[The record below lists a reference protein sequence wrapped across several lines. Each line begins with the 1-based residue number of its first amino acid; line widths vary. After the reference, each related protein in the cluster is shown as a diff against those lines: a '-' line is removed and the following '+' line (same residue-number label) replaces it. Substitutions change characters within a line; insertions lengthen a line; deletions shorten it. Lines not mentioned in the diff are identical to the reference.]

1 MKRNT
6 LNYLNMKKRFILFIT
21 FCVLCISAKGQE
33 DTLKLKPI
41 ALVGGAG
48 MNFSF
53 HSADFTA
60 LPGIINCCS
69 GYTGGFG
76 LNPTFLLGAEFFP
89 DGKLFDMPY
98 RYGIRVGYSGANG
111 DLTTE
116 EFSFN
121 KIEGNNVEQVISRH
135 TLTTKLPLIVIEP
148 SLVLYPIEN
157 NSLGIIVGLSGG
169 LFMSKTFVQS
179 QEIIQPSNI
188 LWLETGSTVKGS
200 ASGDIPQAGSLFIA
214 PLIGVR
220 YDIPLN
226 EQWAIIPSI
235 TALPQ
240 ITSFVSSLDWNAL
253 HTRAMVEIQY
263 RLAEPQPEKI
273 APPPPPPP
281 PPAPKRLELAVTL
294 KKANGDIV
302 KDGEKIRFTI
312 VTTKTRYS
320 HDAAPILFFR
330 KSSSE
335 ISPIIPLSET
345 SSEET
350 AQTSVLIGLVSLLK
364 ADADSKVELKGISA
378 ADESPEL
385 AKQRAENV
393 ASYLFEQGID
403 KSQVRISSSSQSGT
417 IREIREELLDEDRS
431 VRIFVNGSLKTIPVV
446 YEKSDKKSDPI
457 QFSFEPIIVAEAAP
471 YQAFGKLDFEMRTV
485 QKLDITTRSIIV
497 NPDDLFASSPTK
509 AKLDY
514 ALADAEDRRT
524 AAGLGFTFI
533 PDNKETI
540 IENRFGSGM
549 KTDEYILG
557 YFNFDG
563 TDFSAINEEA
573 VKTVREA
580 LQVGKK
586 VELYPKTDNFGT
598 GEYNMELAKSRL
610 KSALKLL
617 NTKEESIIIRL
628 DNVQQNYDPS
638 AVSRI
643 LHRTVIAKIID

>member
-1 MKRNT
+1 MKQRIV
-6 LNYLNMKKRFILFIT
+6 LLIT
-21 FCVLCISAKGQE
+21 FCVLCISAKSQE

-89 DGKLFDMPY
+89 EGRLFNMPY

-135 TLTTKLPLIVIEP
+135 TLTTKLPLLVIEP
-148 SLVLYPIEN
+148 SLVLFPIEN
-157 NSLGIIVGLSGG
+157 NSLGIVIGISGG
-169 LFMSKTFVQS
+169 LFMSKTFEQS

-188 LWLETGSTVKGS
+188 LWLETGSSVKGS

-226 EQWAIIPSI
+226 EQWTLVPSI

-240 ITSFVSSLDWNAL
+240 VTPFVSSLNWSAI
-253 HTRAMVEIQY
+253 HTRALVEIQY

-281 PPAPKRLELAVTL
+281 PPAPKRLELAITL

-302 KDGEKIRFTI
+302 KDGDKIHFTI
-312 VTTKTRYS
+312 ATTKTKYS
-320 HDAAPILFFR
+320 HDAAPILFF
-330 KSSSE
+330 KKTSAE
-335 ISPIIPLSET
+335 IAPVVPLSET
-345 SSEET
+345 SSEES
-350 AQTSVLIGLVSLLK
+350 AQSSVLIGLVSLLK
-364 ADADSKVELKGISA
+364 TDADSKVELKGISA

-393 ASYLFEQGID
+393 ANYLFEQGID
-403 KSQVRISSSSQSGT
+403 RTQVRISSSPQSGT

-457 QFSFEPIIVAEAAP
+457 QFSFEPIIVAEATP

-485 QKLDITTRSIIV
+485 QKLDENTRSITV
-497 NPDDLFASSPTK
+497 NPNDLFAGAPTK
-509 AKLDY
+509 TKLDY
-514 ALADAEDRRT
+514 ALADGEDRRT

-533 PDNKETI
+533 PDNKETL
-540 IENRFGSGM
+540 IENRFGSGI
-549 KTDEYILG
+549 KTDELILG

-563 TDFSAINEEA
+563 TEFSAVNEEA
-573 VKTVREA
+573 VQSVKDALKT
-580 LQVGKK
+580 GKK

-598 GEYNMELAKSRL
+598 GEYNLELAKARI
-610 KSALKLL
+610 KSALKIL
-617 NTKEESIIIRL
+617 NTKEESIVIRL

-643 LHRTVIAKIID
+643 LHRTVIAKIIE